1 MKFKDESEAVKVA
14 ILASNKPKAKKL
26 ASDAECYFAQTPIAQ
41 AEVILAFG
49 GDGFMLHTLHHLK
62 DHRLPIYGVNAGTIG
77 FLLNCADNLESLPQ
91 KIQQA
96 KPTILY
102 ALRAEVTD
110 IFGQS
115 HSVQAF
121 NEISLSR
128 SSAQTAKISLKL
140 NGKIRLHSLVG
151 DGLIV
156 ATPAGSTA
164 YNLSAG
170 GQILP
175 LESGLIALTPICPFR
190 PRHWKGALIPNTVVL
205 ELEVATPDLRPVK
218 LTADQRLIS
227 KVQSVRIIL
236 DTSTPYTLLFD
247 PNHHLEERILH
258 EQFLEH

>member
-1 MKFKDESEAVKVA
+1 MKIA

-26 ASDAECYFAQTPIAQ
+26 ATDIESYFKNVPIEE
-41 AEVILAFG
+41 AEVIVACG
-49 GDGFMLHTLHHLK
+49 GDGFMLHTLHHLNGN
-62 DHRLPIYGVNAGTIG
+62 RLPVYGVNAGTIG
-77 FLLNCADNLESLPQ
+77 FLLNGANDLEQLSE
-91 KIQQA
+91 KIKQA
-96 KPTILY
+96 KPTLLY
-102 ALRAEVTD
+102 ALKAEITD

-115 HSVQAF
+115 YSLQAF

-140 NGKIRLHSLVG
+140 NGKMRLHSLVG

-190 PRHWKGALIPNTVVL
+190 PRHWKGALVPNTVVL
-205 ELEVATPDLRPVK
+205 ELEVATPDVRPVK
-218 LTADQRLIS
+218 LTADQRMIGKVKSVQIS
-227 KVQSVRIIL
+227 L